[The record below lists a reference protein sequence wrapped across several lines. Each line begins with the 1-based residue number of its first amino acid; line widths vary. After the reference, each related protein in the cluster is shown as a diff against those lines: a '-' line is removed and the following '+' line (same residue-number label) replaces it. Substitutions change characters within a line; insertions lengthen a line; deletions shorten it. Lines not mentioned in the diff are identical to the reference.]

1 MKKSIIF
8 KAISFLCIPICVIA
22 VILSIFAVYVKNGT
36 DFNESKYYASSPFVT
51 LYIDDLSNVCDD
63 LIYNNENYY
72 NIKDGENTI
81 YYTNR
86 QLYNSNVKDFK
97 YLAIYNN
104 KAITNIEISKELN
117 TIDSI
122 KEYIQN
128 LQGYE
133 NVNLQNG
140 LVNSIK

>member
-8 KAISFLCIPICVIA
+8 KAISFLCIPICVIG

-104 KAITNIEISKELN
+104 KAITNIEIS
-117 TIDSI
+117 
-122 KEYIQN
+122 
-128 LQGYE
+128 
-133 NVNLQNG
+133 
-140 LVNSIK
+140 